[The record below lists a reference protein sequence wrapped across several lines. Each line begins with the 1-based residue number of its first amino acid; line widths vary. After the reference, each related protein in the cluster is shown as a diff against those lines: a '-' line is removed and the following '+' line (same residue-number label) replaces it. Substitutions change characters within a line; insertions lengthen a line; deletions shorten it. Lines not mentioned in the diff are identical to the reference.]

1 MSTPLTLPV
10 VKVTVLEDRAL
21 VERRGEVPLVP
32 GAQRLVISGLSP
44 LAVDRSLQ
52 AKLSGGTVSQ
62 ARVRRAKKPQPPE
75 ARREHAT
82 ELGRR
87 VADLERQE
95 RQARADRERL
105 STRHALLTTAH
116 ADVYRAISEQAG
128 SGNARAEEWKQQLD
142 TVRRELD
149 ASEEALR
156 RAQREEQRLQHQA
169 EEARRAFSGT
179 QQVEAQL
186 DVHAELEVGHPA
198 GGTALLSITYL
209 VPCAAW
215 RPAYRATLEAAA
227 TGTTPTVRLE
237 CEAVVWQ
244 RTEEDWK
251 DVELAFSTARP
262 TLGATPPRLE
272 TDWLFLRDKTER
284 EKQVV
289 EVAIREEVIQTTG
302 EGAAA
307 KRDDGLPGMDDGGE
321 ALTLAAAHRTTVPSD
336 GEPHR
341 VPMFHFTA
349 PAAAELLVC
358 PELSPLAH
366 RVARFDN
373 VGPAVLLA
381 GPVDLV
387 RASGYVGRSQLR
399 FTGKG
404 ERVRLGFG
412 SEDSL
417 RVARQTDLQEETGRL
432 TGRKVKTHHVKMFLS
447 NMGAHPATVALEER
461 IPVSEVETVE
471 VTLLKDATKPAPTRV
486 SSEGIARFELTA
498 APRSQQELTLVY
510 TVSSAAKVAGL

>member
-1 MSTPLTLPV
+1 
-10 VKVTVLEDRAL
+10 K
-21 VERRGEVPLVP
+21 
-32 GAQRLVISGLSP
+32 
-44 LAVDRSLQ
+44 
-52 AKLSGGTVSQ
+52 
-62 ARVRRAKKPQPPE
+62 
-75 ARREHAT
+75 
-82 ELGRR
+82 
-87 VADLERQE
+87 
-95 RQARADRERL
+95 
-105 STRHALLTTAH
+105 
-116 ADVYRAISEQAG
+116 
-128 SGNARAEEWKQQLD
+128 
-142 TVRRELD
+142 D
-149 ASEEALR
+149 A
-156 RAQREEQRLQHQA
+156 
-169 EEARRAFSGT
+169 
-179 QQVEAQL
+179 
-186 DVHAELEVGHPA
+186 
-198 GGTALLSITYL
+198 
-209 VPCAAW
+209 
-215 RPAYRATLEAAA
+215 
-227 TGTTPTVRLE
+227 
-237 CEAVVWQ
+237 
-244 RTEEDWK
+244 
-251 DVELAFSTARP
+251 ELAFSTARP

-289 EVAIREEVIQTTG
+289 EVAMREEVIQTAG
-302 EGAAA
+302 EGAVA

-349 PAAAELLVC
+349 PAASELLVC
-358 PELSPLAH
+358 PELSPLVH

-417 RVARQTDLQEETGRL
+417 RVARQTDLQEETSRL
-432 TGRKVKTHHVKMFLS
+432 SGRKVKTHHVKMFLS
-447 NMGAHPATVALEER
+447 NMSAHPAAVALEER

-471 VTLLKDATKPAPTRV
+471 VMLLKDSTKPAPTRF

-498 APRSQQELTLVY
+498 PPRSQQELTLVY
-510 TVSSAAKVAGL
+510 TVTSAAKVAGL

>member
-32 GAQRLVISGLSP
+32 GAQRLVIAGLSP

-52 AKLSGGTVSQ
+52 AKLAGGAVSQ
-62 ARVRRAKKPQPPE
+62 ARVRRVTRAQPPE
-75 ARREHAT
+75 ALREHAT
-82 ELGRR
+82 ELSRR
-87 VADLERQE
+87 VAELERLE

-105 STRHALLTTAH
+105 NTRHGLLTAAH
-116 ADVYRAISEQAG
+116 ADVYRAISEQ
-128 SGNARAEEWKQQLD
+128 SGGGVAQPDTWKQQLD
-142 TVRRELD
+142 SVR
-149 ASEEALR
+149 EALEAVDSAR
-156 RAQREEQRLQHQA
+156 RLAAVEEQRLQQQLAQA
-169 EEARRAFSGT
+169 RGALSNT
-179 QQVEAQL
+179 QKPEVKL

-215 RPAYRATLEAAA
+215 RPAYRATLEPAQ
-227 TGTTPTVRLE
+227 GTQGPTVRLE

-244 RTEEDWK
+244 RTEEEWK
-251 DVELAFSTARP
+251 DVELALSTARP
-262 TLGATPPRLE
+262 TLGAAPPRLE
-272 TDWLFLRDKTER
+272 SDWLFLRDKTER

-289 EVAIREEVIQTTG
+289 DVSVREEVIQNTG
-302 EGAAA
+302 EGAGAR
-307 KRDDGLPGMDDGGE
+307 RDEGLPGMDDGGE
-321 ALTLAAAHRTTVPSD
+321 ALSLIAPHRAHIPAD

-341 VPMFHFTA
+341 IPLFHFTA
-349 PAAAELLVC
+349 PAASELVVC
-358 PELSPLAH
+358 PELSPLVH

-373 VGPAVLLA
+373 VGPSVLLA

-387 RASGYVGRSQLR
+387 RTSGYVGRSQLR

-417 RVARQTDLQEETGRL
+417 RVARMTDIQEETSRL
-432 TGRKVKTHHVKMFLS
+432 SGRKQKTHHVKMFLS
-447 NMGAHPATVALEER
+447 NMSAQPAAVALEER
-461 IPVSEVETVE
+461 IPVSEVESVE
-471 VTLLKDATKPAPTRV
+471 VTLQKDTTRPAPTKV
-486 SSEGIARFELTA
+486 SAEGIARFELTA
-498 APRSQQELTLVY
+498 PPRSQQELTLVY